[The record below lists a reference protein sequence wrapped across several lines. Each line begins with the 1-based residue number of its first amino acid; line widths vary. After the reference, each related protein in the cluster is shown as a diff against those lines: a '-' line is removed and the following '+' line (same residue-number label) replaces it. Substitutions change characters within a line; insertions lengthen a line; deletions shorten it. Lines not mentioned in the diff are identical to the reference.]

1 MNSGVF
7 KYIKILSWVLMV
19 LGVAS
24 LVYLVVMSAVKPE
37 PSMEFISSVGA
48 AEGAGMIIT
57 YTYMLVAL
65 AVLLAVL
72 FPVVN
77 IFVNPKSA
85 VRALIGLGGVAI
97 ILVGAYFLASGEPMR
112 LGDGTIY
119 DSTFGLY
126 LSDMMLFLT
135 YSAVVVAFLSIITV
149 ELRSAFK

>member
-57 YTYMLVAL
+57 LRTPICWLHWRYCWQ
-65 AVLLAVL
+65 
-72 FPVVN
+72 F
-77 IFVNPKSA
+77 
-85 VRALIGLGGVAI
+85 
-97 ILVGAYFLASGEPMR
+97 
-112 LGDGTIY
+112 
-119 DSTFGLY
+119 
-126 LSDMMLFLT
+126 
-135 YSAVVVAFLSIITV
+135 YSLW
-149 ELRSAFK
+149 